1 MKKDDTN
8 DRTEISRRGGLNRRQ
23 FIKATTT
30 GIAAAGLL
38 HCFPGNPFAQR
49 IKQYTFG
56 SASASGAWYPLAVS
70 MSKVINDNVPGYHV
84 TGVTTAGAS
93 RENIMRIH
101 RREMELG
108 WTTADFLRKGHHGLD
123 PFEAKQDVLGWFAA
137 YPGIFTIVARSD
149 TGAKK
154 ISDLKGKT
162 IATSTP
168 GSMTQINND
177 EIIFPAHGLIPG
189 KDYRSDQIQ
198 FDDAIEKMIDGQI
211 DACSYFM
218 GAGVPGFTR
227 MAESTRLNFIPIEA
241 SAKAAIQSKEG
252 SLYFDNLPANTY
264 RGQTEAVEYAMLA
277 YTMCCGAYLDDDFMY
292 KATKAIMENLN
303 FITSASAVF
312 KDTKLEKVY
321 DGMPIPMHPGAAK
334 YYAEHGVRR

>member
-1 MKKDDTN
+1 MKKDDN
-8 DRTEISRRGGLNRRQ
+8 NGRIEIIRNHGFSRRQ
-23 FIKATTT
+23 FLKATTT

-38 HCFPGNPFAQR
+38 HCLPVSAFAQR
-49 IKQYTFG
+49 TKQYTFG
-56 SASASGAWYPLAVS
+56 SASASGAWYPLAVA
-70 MSKVINDNVPGYHV
+70 MSKIINDNVPGYHV

-108 WTTADFLRKGHHGLD
+108 WTTADFLRKGYHGLD
-123 PFEAKQDVLGWFAA
+123 PFETKHDIKGWFAA
-137 YPGIFTIVARSD
+137 YPGIFTIVARSA

-154 ISDLKGKT
+154 ISDLKGMT

-189 KDYRSDQIQ
+189 KDYKSEQIQ
-198 FDDAIEKMIDGQI
+198 FDDAIQKMIDGHV

-218 GAGVPGFTR
+218 GAGVPGYTR
-227 MAESTRLNFIPIEA
+227 MAESTRLNFIPIEE
-241 SAKAAIQSKEG
+241 SAKAEIQSKEG
-252 SLYFDNLPANTY
+252 SLYFDYLPAKTY
-264 RGQTEAVEYAMLA
+264 RGQNEPVEYAMLA

-292 KATKAIMENLN
+292 NATKAIMENLA

-321 DGMPIPMHPGAAK
+321 DGMPIPVHPGAAR
-334 YYAEHGVRR
+334 YYAEHGVTR